1 MEEIKLEEEISDL
14 ILRYITD
21 DEINLKFYNELINIF
36 RSNLRLQQVLDS
48 EVSINDDMDGYA
60 AYLNN
65 KVIISPKKIKDI
77 LENLNRQ
84 LGTIFKDY
92 DMLMLEKLVLTRII
106 RHELEHAVQSK
117 ILHDGI
123 FNTLEEK
130 IIKNNYGSYKSN
142 AEEKLANNGSTSKIE
157 EIMKEFQIN
166 DEKYYKLYNQY
177 YELVPIEHLAQV
189 KSCKTIK
196 CVTEIL
202 ELDQNFNNFVNYLL
216 YNFQIYGYHIK
227 KGFAIGPT
235 LEFLE
240 ILKNNDLLTPD
251 LKYYDEDHSISLSK
265 ALKDLSFEERLDLG
279 LTITKNEFKQ
289 KNKDG
294 QVLYK
299 KLNKPKLYL

>member
-1 MEEIKLEEEISDL
+1 MEEEISDL